1 MAESTMNESMMNSER
16 PGPNL
21 KFGRYLATIAERD
34 IDLLLMEEFHVCDDF
49 VAWFCSEIG
58 LDAVTPSGA
67 WHSVSDTDGETDLLL
82 EVVKD
87 LRRIGI
93 LIENKIGAPEQ
104 NLQAERYHLRGIRSR
119 EEGKLDD
126 YVTVM
131 CAPQSYLSAL
141 NPESPYQ
148 HRFPYERIA
157 EWFRRR
163 SGRRATWR
171 YGIMLEAIDQ
181 GRRGYTMTVN
191 PIATAFH
198 RAYWEHLCR
207 QHPRLQMVRPDK
219 RGSNSTWIIMRG
231 LDFPK
236 GVQIH
241 HKFGPQLIELGFNNR
256 RIEEILAIKAKTADW
271 PADIEV
277 VQKGKT
283 ASLAIHVPS
292 IDMKLGVEAQIT
304 AIEEALRAAYRLIPY
319 ASLFQ
324 SIAPDTDGQS
334 SP

>member
-1 MAESTMNESMMNSER
+1 MNNEG

-58 LDAVTPSGA
+58 LDAVTPAGA

-104 NLQAERYHLRGIRSR
+104 DLQAERYHLRGIRSR

-131 CAPQSYLSAL
+131 CAPQCYLSGL
-141 NPESPYQ
+141 NPDSAYQ

-163 SGRRATWR
+163 EGRRAAWR
-171 YGIMLEAIDQ
+171 CGIMLEAIDQ
-181 GRRGYTMTVN
+181 GRRGYTKIVN
-191 PIATAFH
+191 AITTAFH
-198 RAYWEHLCR
+198 RSYWEHLR
-207 QHPRLQMVRPDK
+207 QRHPCIQMVDPDT
-219 RGSNSTWIIMRG
+219 RGSYSNWIIMSG

-241 HKFGPQLIELGFNNR
+241 HKFGQQVIELGFSNR
-256 RIEEILAIKAKTADW
+256 RIEEILAIKAKTTDW

-283 ASLAIHVPS
+283 ASLAIHVPP

-304 AIEEALRAAYRLIPY
+304 AIEEALRAAYRLMPY
-319 ASLFQ
+319 ASLFKSVAQ
-324 SIAPDTDGQS
+324 DTEGQG
-334 SP
+334 